1 MRTCRSKMVFLFSGI
16 SFLALSSAVR
26 AADSVQPASHR
37 PAKGPAQAAK
47 IPDRSANRHP
57 AAHAPQSAESVDIV
71 GRHHALSPEQRG
83 EAVQI
88 VSGEQLST
96 LNIVRPEELSR
107 LAPGF
112 TAIQDNGTD
121 VSAFSLRGVGA
132 GDQGE
137 QEEQAVATYMDGVY
151 VASPGANGFPFFDV
165 QNIEIL
171 RGPQST
177 TGGRSADGGTVSVS
191 SNKPTAGTSAAIE
204 GSYGSYNLHRFQGFV
219 NEGNEKIAGRL
230 AFYYSKRDGYQ
241 KNSLGPDLYAEEVG
255 ALRGQVHLNLTEKD
269 TFLLR
274 LEGWESGG
282 NIGYRHTATYYD
294 SQGITRVLPSNVNAW
309 GTCAGCDA
317 YGSPST
323 GPFSGSVD
331 DPGAINKRVG
341 TIAGTYNHYFGNH
354 INLTAIASF
363 GTTNTYYREDSD
375 ASPAVVAQWG
385 QGSNTN
391 VATTEVKLHRDVG
404 RDRWTVG
411 GFFVNIDGAYNLY
424 YFDNQ
429 PGIMNAI
436 GNTPTDAQAYLNYSL
451 RTRGFSAYAQNEFDI
466 LPNLT
471 LLTGIRYD
479 RNDENY
485 SVHYACNEQVAGM
498 CNSYFGTGGPTA
510 FANDPHAHLTQG
522 NNNWD
527 GRIQINYH
535 VTPNIML
542 YGSATRG
549 TKAPGFTAV
558 LSGAASASTVPFAAE
573 SLYAYEG
580 GFKST
585 FFNHRVTL
593 NADWFYYDFH
603 NYQANL
609 FNGVVNTVISRP
621 ATNRGGEVEA
631 SYRPFKTLFFSAG
644 LAHAVFLVKDISTVA
659 APLGQSQYGINSPK
673 WQVNFSANKEFDL
686 SEQYKLRLTYNLR
699 YTSGRYYNLTNTPIL
714 YAPGYVMHDATLR
727 LDSKAGWYVAVFGNN
742 LTNVAYATA
751 KFDLGSGIA
760 TAHYGMPRT
769 VGGTIGYTY

>member
-1 MRTCRSKMVFLFSGI
+1 MAFLFSGM
-16 SFLALSSAVR
+16 SFLAVSSAVR
-26 AADSVQPASHR
+26 TADAAQPDRHRMTKGATHTGKVSDR
-37 PAKGPAQAAK
+37 PAG
-47 IPDRSANRHP
+47 NRP
-57 AAHAPQSAESVDIV
+57 AAAMPQSVETLHVMS
-71 GRHHALSPEQRG
+71 RHHAPSPQRRG

-151 VASPGANGFPFFDV
+151 VASPGSNGFPFFDINNV
-165 QNIEIL
+165 EIL

-177 TGGRSADGGTVSVS
+177 SGGRSADAGSVSVS

-219 NEGNEKIAGRL
+219 NEGNDKIAGRL
-230 AFYYSKRDGYQ
+230 AFYYSKRAGYQ
-241 KNSLGPDLYAEEVG
+241 QNALGPDLYAEEVG
-255 ALRGQVHLNLTEKD
+255 ALRGQVRFWLSDRD
-269 TFLLR
+269 TFTLR

-294 SQGITRVLPSNVNAW
+294 SQGVTRVLPPNVNAW
-309 GTCAGCDA
+309 NTCAGCDA
-317 YGSPST
+317 YGMSST
-323 GPFSGSVD
+323 RPFAGAVN

-341 TIAGTYNHYFGNH
+341 TIAGTYNHTFGHH

-363 GTTNTYYREDSD
+363 GTTNTYYREDTD
-375 ASPAVVAQWG
+375 GTPDVIAQWG
-385 QGSNTN
+385 QSSNTN
-391 VATTEVKLHRDVG
+391 VATTEVKLHRDIG

-411 GFFVNIDGAYNLY
+411 GYFVNIDGSYKLDYFYNE
-424 YFDNQ
+424 
-429 PGIMNAI
+429 PGILDSV
-436 GNTPTDAQAYLNYSL
+436 GNTPTDSQAYLNYSL

-479 RNDENY
+479 RNDEKY
-485 SVHYACNEQVAGM
+485 SVHYACKEQVAGL
-498 CNSYFGTGGPTA
+498 CDSYFGTGGPTA
-510 FANDPHAHLTQG
+510 FANSPYAHLTQG

-535 VTPNIML
+535 VIPNFML
-542 YGSATRG
+542 YGSVTRG

-558 LSGAASASTVPFAAE
+558 LSGAATAATVPFAAE
-573 SLYAYEG
+573 SIAAYEG
-580 GFKST
+580 GFKSS
-585 FFNHRVTL
+585 FFEHRLTL

-609 FNGVVNTVISRP
+609 FNGIVNTVISRP
-621 ATNRGGEVEA
+621 ATDRGAEVEA
-631 SYRPFKTLFFSAG
+631 SYRPVKSLFFSAG
-644 LAHAVFLVKDISTVA
+644 LAHAVFLIKDIATVA
-659 APLGQSQYGINSPK
+659 APLGQSQYGINAPK
-673 WQVNFSANKEFDL
+673 WQVNFSANKEFKL
-686 SEQYKLRLTYNLR
+686 SDTYRLRFTYNLR
-699 YTSGRYYNLTNTPIL
+699 YTSGRYFNLTNTPIL
-714 YAPGYVMHDATLR
+714 YAPAYVMHDATLR

-742 LTNVAYATA
+742 LTNAAYATA
-751 KFDLGSGIA
+751 KFDLGSGMA
-760 TAHYGMPRT
+760 TAHYGMARM